1 MGIRSS
7 ADVRYQIMM
16 VYAQSS
22 EKHIATV
29 KLLQFEIFRGLVA
42 PYALR
47 QLFHTFWAI
56 GLLLIQRGSRDI
68 SKTNL
73 LRQLFPA
80 LCLSTGT
87 VFNIP
92 APLVPTKT

>member
-29 KLLQFEIFRGLVA
+29 KLLQFEILRVLVA

-47 QLFHTFWAI
+47 QLFHT
-56 GLLLIQRGSRDI
+56 L
-68 SKTNL
+68 
-73 LRQLFPA
+73 
-80 LCLSTGT
+80 
-87 VFNIP
+87 
-92 APLVPTKT
+92 